1 MVPDLLLGTG
11 TRYGSLRPSQA
22 ESQRGDVAGLTSFV
36 SAAFQ
41 GPLES
46 AFALPCLLGTLTP
59 MALADMILFSL
70 LLWLLLPHPPA
81 GGRKSSSDPDR
92 GNHAILLPG
101 SGPHG
106 PHGIN
111 LPQGPYGVLLPV

>member
-1 MVPDLLLGTG
+1 MQLSS
-11 TRYGSLRPSQA
+11 RYGSRRP
-22 ESQRGDVAGLTSFV
+22 SQRGDVAGLMSFD

-59 MALADMILFSL
+59 MALADMILLSL
-70 LLWLLLPHPPA
+70 LLWSLFPHPPA

-92 GNHAILLPG
+92 GNQAILLPG